1 MFDREKMKTF
11 KVKKTGWDQK
21 VVSKLDRSPERKK
34 EFKTDSNMTVE
45 RLYTPAEVED
55 LSFGEDLGFP
65 GDYPYTRGVQ
75 PNMYRGRLWT
85 MRQYAGFGSAEET
98 NKRFKYLLEQGQTG
112 LSVAFDL
119 PTQIGYDSDHSLARG
134 EVGKVGVAID
144 SLLDMEVLFDGIP
157 LSKVSTSMT
166 INSPAAVILA
176 MYIALAEKQGA
187 TPEQLTGTIQNDILK
202 EYVARGTYIFPP
214 HPSMR
219 LITDIFAY
227 CAENVPNWNTISIS
241 GYHIREAGSTAVQEI
256 AFTLADGI
264 AYVDAAIKAGLDVDE
279 FAPRLSF
286 FFNAHQNFFEEVAKF
301 RAARRLWA
309 KIMQERFN
317 AKNPKSLML
326 RFHTQ
331 TAGCSLTAQQPDV
344 NIMRVAYQALSAV
357 LGGTQSLHTNSR
369 DEALALPSEPSVLI
383 ALRTQQVIGYEIGVT
398 DTVDPLGGSY
408 YVEALTN
415 EIEKEAAVYIAKIDE
430 LGGAVKAIE
439 QGFMQREIQ
448 QSAYT
453 YQLQIESGERVVI
466 GVNKFISSSEMPKD
480 LLKVNPAV
488 ADTQIERLTKLQ
500 EGRDQRQV
508 AEALRTLRSVAQTSQ
523 NLMPA
528 IIHAVKVYAT
538 LGEICGILREV
549 FGEYQQQVML

>member
-1 MFDREKMKTF
+1 MFDRENVKTLRI
-11 KVKKTGWDQK
+11 KKEDWEKK
-21 VVSKLDRSPERKK
+21 VVSKLDRFPERKK
-34 EFKTDSNMTVE
+34 EFKTDSNMPVE
-45 RLYTPAEVED
+45 RLYTPLEVSEQNYLD
-55 LSFGEDLGFP
+55 DLGLP
-65 GDYPYTRGVQ
+65 GEYPYTRGVQ
-75 PNMYRGRLWT
+75 PTMYRGRMWT

-98 NKRFKYLLEQGQTG
+98 NQRFKYLLEQGQTG

-144 SLLDMEVLFDGIP
+144 SLEDMEVLFNGIP
-157 LSKVSTSMT
+157 LDKVSTSMT

-176 MYIALAEKQGA
+176 MYIALAEKQGVSA
-187 TPEQLTGTIQNDILK
+187 KQLNGTIQNDILK

-227 CAENVPNWNTISIS
+227 CAETVPNWNTISIS

-264 AYVDAAIKAGLDVDE
+264 AYVDAAIKAGLDVDN

-286 FFNAHQNFFEEVAKF
+286 FFNAHLNFLEEVAKF

-309 KIMQERFN
+309 KIMKERFG

-369 DEALALPSEPSVLI
+369 DEALALPSEHSVLI

-408 YVEALTN
+408 YIEALTDQ
-415 EIEKEAAVYIAKIDE
+415 IEKEAMAYIDKIDE
-430 LGGAVKAIE
+430 LGGAVQAIE
-439 QGFMQREIQ
+439 QGYMQREIQ

-453 YQLQIESGERVVI
+453 YQRQIESNERIVI
-466 GVNKFISSSEMPKD
+466 GVNKFITGSEMPKD

-488 ADTQIERLTKLQ
+488 ADRQIDKLKKLQ
-500 EGRDQRQV
+500 ESRDQRAV
-508 AEALRTLRSVAQTSQ
+508 SDALRNLRSVAHTSQ

-528 IIHAVKVYAT
+528 IIDAVRVYAT

>member
-1 MFDREKMKTF
+1 MFEPE
-11 KVKKTGWDQK
+11 KVKRLRIKKEDWEK
-21 VVSKLDRSPERKK
+21 RVLAKLDRFPERK
-34 EFKTDSNMTVE
+34 EFKTDSNVPVE
-45 RLYTPAEVED
+45 RLYTPVDISE
-55 LSFGEDLGFP
+55 LSYGDDLGLP
-65 GDYPYTRGVQ
+65 GEYPYTRGVQ
-75 PNMYRGRLWT
+75 PTMFRGRLWT

-98 NKRFKYLLEQGQTG
+98 NERFKYLLKQGQTG

-119 PTQIGYDSDHSLARG
+119 PTQIGYDSDHPLARG

-144 SLLDMEVLFDGIP
+144 SLLDMETLFDGIP
-157 LSKVSTSMT
+157 LDKVSTSMT
-166 INSPAAVILA
+166 INSPAVVILA
-176 MYIALAEKQGA
+176 MYIALGEKQGA
-187 TPEQLTGTIQNDILK
+187 TQAQLTGTIQNDILK

-264 AYVDAAIKAGLDVDE
+264 AYVDAAIKAGLDVDN

-286 FFNAHQNFFEEVAKF
+286 FFNAHTNFFEEAAKF

-309 KIMQERFN
+309 KIMKERFG
-317 AKNPKSLML
+317 AKNPKSWMM

-331 TAGCSLTAQQPDV
+331 TAGSSLTAQQPDT

-369 DEALALPSEPSVLI
+369 DEALALPSQHSVLI
-383 ALRTQQVIGYEIGVT
+383 ALRTQQVIGYELGVT

-408 YVEALTN
+408 FVEALTDQ
-415 EIEKEAAVYIAKIDE
+415 IEKDALEYIEKIDD

-453 YQLQIESGERVVI
+453 YQRQIETDERVVV
-466 GVNKFISSSEMPKD
+466 GVNKFITEPETPKD

-488 ADTQIERLTKLQ
+488 ADSQIDKLKKLQ
-500 EGRDQRQV
+500 EGRDQRKV
-508 AEALRTLRSVAQTSQ
+508 ADALRALRSVAQTSD
-523 NLMPA
+523 NIMPS
-528 IIHAVKVYAT
+528 IIEAVKVYAT

-549 FGEYQQQVML
+549 FGEYQQQVTL

>member
-1 MFDREKMKTF
+1 MYDHEKIKTLR
-11 KVKKTGWDQK
+11 VKKEVWDKK
-21 VVSKLDRSPERKK
+21 VNAQCERFPELKK
-34 EFKTDSNMTVE
+34 AFKTDSNIPVE
-45 RLYTPAEVED
+45 RLYTPLETDGSSYAEQ
-55 LSFGEDLGFP
+55 LGFP

-98 NKRFKYLLEQGQTG
+98 NERFKYLLDQGQTG

-134 EVGKVGVAID
+134 EIGKVGVAID
-144 SLLDMEVLFDGIP
+144 SLQDIEALFEGIP
-157 LSKVSTSMT
+157 LDKVSTSMT
-166 INSPAAVILA
+166 INSPAAVIMA
-176 MYIALAEKQGA
+176 MYIAMAEKQGV
-187 TPEQLTGTIQNDILK
+187 TPAQLNGTIQNDILK

-214 HPSMR
+214 QPSMR

-264 AYVDAAIKAGLDVDE
+264 AYVDAAMKVGLDVDE

-286 FFNAHQNFFEEVAKF
+286 FFNAHLNFFEEVAKF
-301 RAARRLWA
+301 RAARRIWA
-309 KIMQERFN
+309 KIMKERFG

-331 TAGCSLTAQQPDV
+331 TAGCTLTAQQPDV

-357 LGGTQSLHTNSR
+357 MGGTQSLHTNSR
-369 DEALALPSEPSVLI
+369 DEALALPSQPSVLI
-383 ALRTQQVIGYEIGVT
+383 ALRTQQLIGYEIGVT

-408 YVEALTN
+408 YIEALTDK
-415 EIEKEAAVYIAKIDE
+415 IEQEAMNYINKIDDM
-430 LGGAVKAIE
+430 GGAVKAIE
-439 QGFMQREIQ
+439 EGFMQREIHH
-448 QSAYT
+448 SAYT
-453 YQLQIESGERVVI
+453 YQLEIETGERVVI
-466 GVNKFISSSEMPKD
+466 GVNKFITETEMPKD

-488 ADTQIERLTKLQ
+488 ANQQVEKLKKLQ
-500 EGRDQRQV
+500 ETRDQRLV
-508 AEALRTLRSVAQTSQ
+508 AETLRNLRSVAQTSE
-523 NLMPA
+523 NIMPS
-528 IIHAVKVYAT
+528 IIEAVKAYAT

-549 FGEYQQQVML
+549 FGEYQQQVIL